1 MDTQQPSD
9 PRPIQQ
15 VIEIAIRLGL
25 TLLLLV
31 ICLNILSPFISLVLW
46 AGVIAVAISKPFAV
60 MQEKLGDSKKLAVTV
75 FIAIGLS
82 ITLIP
87 AIMFSG
93 SLFQTVTHI
102 GLGIADGTFVV
113 QPPNES
119 VRDWPVVGAQAF
131 EVWSNASSDLTG
143 VIQGNRDMLADYGRR
158 LAGIVVGLGSGII
171 QFAISIIIAGVF
183 LANSDASNSALR
195 KLSRRLRGTRGDE
208 LVDLTVA
215 TIRSIAVGV
224 LGIAAVQALLAG
236 VGMVAVGVPG
246 AGLWTLIVLVFA
258 VAQIPALLV
267 LIPVAFYV
275 FSVESTTVSVIYLLW
290 SVVVAL
296 SDTVLKPMLLGRG
309 VEAPMLVILLGA
321 IGGMIYLGIIGL
333 FLGAVILALAYKL
346 MISWL
351 VLDDKES
358 ES

>member
-1 MDTQQPSD
+1 M
-9 PRPIQQ
+9 
-15 VIEIAIRLGL
+15 
-25 TLLLLV
+25 
-31 ICLNILSPFISLVLW
+31 
-46 AGVIAVAISKPFAV
+46 
-60 MQEKLGDSKKLAVTV
+60 
-75 FIAIGLS
+75 
-82 ITLIP
+82 
-87 AIMFSG
+87 
-93 SLFQTVTHI
+93 
-102 GLGIADGTFVV
+102 
-113 QPPNES
+113 
-119 VRDWPVVGAQAF
+119 
-131 EVWSNASSDLTG
+131 
-143 VIQGNRDMLADYGRR
+143 
-158 LAGIVVGLGSGII
+158 
-171 QFAISIIIAGVF
+171 
-183 LANSDASNSALR
+183 
-195 KLSRRLRGTRGDE
+195 
-208 LVDLTVA
+208 
-215 TIRSIAVGV
+215 
-224 LGIAAVQALLAG
+224 
-236 VGMVAVGVPG
+236 
-246 AGLWTLIVLVFA
+246 WTLIVLVFA

>member
-1 MDTQQPSD
+1 M
-9 PRPIQQ
+9 
-15 VIEIAIRLGL
+15 
-25 TLLLLV
+25 
-31 ICLNILSPFISLVLW
+31 
-46 AGVIAVAISKPFAV
+46 
-60 MQEKLGDSKKLAVTV
+60 
-75 FIAIGLS
+75 
-82 ITLIP
+82 
-87 AIMFSG
+87 
-93 SLFQTVTHI
+93 
-102 GLGIADGTFVV
+102 
-113 QPPNES
+113 
-119 VRDWPVVGAQAF
+119 
-131 EVWSNASSDLTG
+131 
-143 VIQGNRDMLADYGRR
+143 
-158 LAGIVVGLGSGII
+158 VGLGSGII